1 LPLDLTEAERVALLN
16 LLTETI
22 ETSRY
27 PLSPRMQ
34 TLRAILAKLGP
45 ATAIGRWNRSSRRDL
60 HRDGRGARAQRRL
73 AA

>member
-1 LPLDLTEAERVALLN
+1 MRLQEPWRGDLQFAATVSSCWAQTERFALPN

-45 ATAIGRWNRSSRRDL
+45 AASTEP
-60 HRDGRGARAQRRL
+60 
-73 AA
+73 